1 MIFLKKEVLDKYK
14 EYVDLCLQNEI
25 NYMPDTFIKYIH
37 SKYLDDGIIQLENP
51 LYATW
56 DITNYCNLNCIFCSA
71 SAKCH
76 KGLIDEPNAEKIAE
90 KIISWGIKYVSIRGG
105 EPMIVKQIS
114 KVIKLLSNSGIFV
127 EIVSNG
133 TGFNKEFFDSISEC
147 NKKLI
152 RIKISLDS
160 PNEDKNDKIRG
171 KGSYHNAITSMEN
184 CKRYGWNYRVQMVVV
199 NSNKDQITDMYNLVQ
214 SKGATSFG
222 IYLVLPFG
230 RGNKIDKVII
240 DESILDQVLYIQ
252 KTQKDTKFEKFAL
265 GLDDFKFFK
274 YLYENIDFE
283 EKLSEKISVLKCN
296 GGKTRINIDQNGD
309 CYPCDLMKYDMF
321 KMGNILNDSFEEIW
335 HSSSV
340 QEFNKI
346 SRKTKNKC
354 KSCKYKNCNTGC
366 LAMKFSE
373 KKSLIE
379 QIPNCES

>member
-1 MIFLKKEVLDKYK
+1 MKKEVLD
-14 EYVDLCLQNEI
+14 NEI

-321 KMGNILNDSFEEIW
+321 KMGNILNDSFEKIW

>member
-1 MIFLKKEVLDKYK
+1 MKKEVLDKYK
-14 EYVDLCLQNEI
+14 EYVDLCSQNEI

-321 KMGNILNDSFEEIW
+321 KMGNILNDSFEKIW

>member
-1 MIFLKKEVLDKYK
+1 
-14 EYVDLCLQNEI
+14 
-25 NYMPDTFIKYIH
+25 
-37 SKYLDDGIIQLENP
+37 
-51 LYATW
+51 
-56 DITNYCNLNCIFCSA
+56 
-71 SAKCH
+71 
-76 KGLIDEPNAEKIAE
+76 
-90 KIISWGIKYVSIRGG
+90 
-105 EPMIVKQIS
+105 MIVKQIS

-283 EKLSEKISVLKCN
+283 EKLSEN
-296 GGKTRINIDQNGD
+296 
-309 CYPCDLMKYDMF
+309 
-321 KMGNILNDSFEEIW
+321 W
-335 HSSSV
+335 AH
-340 QEFNKI
+340 
-346 SRKTKNKC
+346 
-354 KSCKYKNCNTGC
+354 
-366 LAMKFSE
+366 
-373 KKSLIE
+373 
-379 QIPNCES
+379 

>member
-1 MIFLKKEVLDKYK
+1 MKKEVLDKYK
-14 EYVDLCLQNEI
+14 EYVDLCSQNEI

-76 KGLIDEPNAEKIAE
+76 KGLINEPNAEKIAE

-321 KMGNILNDSFEEIW
+321 KMGNILNDSFEKIW